1 MSEFEFSVYALAILF
16 TLYLQS
22 LYLTIVVKT
31 VSFTKKDLQL
41 TGTNF
46 QKYGR
51 HSLMIALFAHR
62 GEKRPFRFP
71 HQPNVDMVGCNLAMF
86 SPHSSSVCISTCGG
100 ICCLVHFC
108 CSGWSLDLL
117 PIWSTFRSGTGHIS
131 LNPIG
136 MCKPWCVFSS

>member
-1 MSEFEFSVYALAILF
+1 MN
-16 TLYLQS
+16 LQS

-62 GEKRPFRFP
+62 GKKGLFVSPTYPMWIWWGQFSYVFPAQFLSVYFHLWRHLLFSSLLLFRVVSGSAS
-71 HQPNVDMVGCNLAMF
+71 NMVNF
-86 SPHSSSVCISTCGG
+86 SVRHRSHLCHTQQLGN
-100 ICCLVHFC
+100 FRNR
-108 CSGWSLDLL
+108 LL
-117 PIWSTFRSGTGHIS
+117 IS
-131 LNPIG
+131 LI
-136 MCKPWCVFSS
+136 FD